1 MMGVA
6 DIKDRIAVGQAE
18 GNGEL
23 SQEIAE
29 LNKEWRSKRDNYRSS
44 SKKVEQVSPN
54 LETLAATQ
62 ADSTDLID
70 NGLAEAAASGRL
82 QDCRRILQHT
92 RPNVWAKDGT
102 TPLCAAALW
111 GQSEALQLLLEAK
124 ADTGLANRSGLQPTA
139 LHAAALQ
146 EHGKICMILLGA
158 NADPHAKDRSGVTPA
173 DYAACSEALWPH
185 FQAVGCSRPSK
196 EHLINMGV
204 IRKASPALEVELE
217 ALTEDNSYMNIQ
229 NSYADCGDKG
239 NKGLLTEFSRPGS
252 AYVVTAHHPPRPGSA
267 AVPNYSRSNSG
278 LRSGSRSG
286 TGSRRM
292 SQAIDILAEGDEKE
306 ALGKENDY
314 NRLSQSQQK
323 LAAGYAVATGS
334 LRSLGL

>member
-6 DIKDRIAVGQAE
+6 DIKHRLPTGQAE

-29 LNKEWRSKRDNYRSS
+29 LNKEWRSKRDNYRNSL
-44 SKKVEQVSPN
+44 KQVEQVSPN
-54 LETLAATQ
+54 LDALVTTQ
-62 ADSTDLID
+62 NNSTELVD

-111 GQSEALQLLLEAK
+111 GQAEAVQLLLEAK
-124 ADTGLANRSGLQPTA
+124 ADTRLANRSGLQPTA

-158 NADPHAKDRSGVTPA
+158 SADPQAKDRSGVTPA

-196 EHLINMGV
+196 EDLINMGV

-217 ALTEDNSYMNIQ
+217 ALTEDRSYSNVE
-229 NSYADCGDKG
+229 NSYAECGDKG

-267 AVPNYSRSNSG
+267 AVPNYGRSS
-278 LRSGSRSG
+278 LRSGSRP
-286 TGSRRM
+286 GSRRM
-292 SQAIDILAEGDEKE
+292 SQSIDILAEGDEKE
-306 ALGKENDY
+306 ALGKENDF
-314 NRLSQSQQK
+314 NRLSQPQQK
-323 LAAGYAVATGS
+323 ISAGYAIATGS